1 MTTKQQCLRKF
12 RALLR
17 NRVSTAVKF
26 ECTKANGR
34 NLFVLM
40 ANGTNIFS
48 YFHNTKAELIELWR
62 DMNMYDR
69 MDQFPI
75 MTCDSCLVKD
85 IIDSFPRIEV
95 LLCHA

>member
-17 NRVSTAVKF
+17 NRLSTAVKF
-26 ECTKANGR
+26 ECTKSNER

-40 ANGTNIFS
+40 ANGRNVFS
-48 YFHNTKAELIELWR
+48 YFHNTKAELIEFWC

-69 MDQFPI
+69 MDQYPI

-85 IIDSFPRIEV
+85 MIESFPRNEV